1 MPKRVSSRKE
11 TSEEVQ
17 GEGSWVIMTGLKVKE
32 MKAQRVVTETE
43 KTALAAYRKN
53 LRKHQKLQ
61 EQDPDL
67 EDLDAYTTDF
77 NSMDAG
83 IDTLKKHILDWNWVD
98 DEGEPLPNPQEDED
112 VFDELTDTEVTFLI
126 NRMMGVDEVKN

>member
-67 EDLDAYTTDF
+67 
-77 NSMDAG
+77 
-83 IDTLKKHILDWNWVD
+83 
-98 DEGEPLPNPQEDED
+98 
-112 VFDELTDTEVTFLI
+112 
-126 NRMMGVDEVKN
+126 